1 MATRSRWQACIRA
14 WICGSSTEP
23 PGISACG
30 DVSSLS
36 VFIKVTVPPWCATL
50 AVITLCLLPLAQFS
64 FQLVSGD
71 LGPDPA
77 KRLMQ
82 GTGEWGLRGLA
93 IVLLA
98 APLAQ
103 RGWRGLF
110 RYRRILGLSLYVY
123 VSLHLLLFAQVYV
136 GWSGALLV
144 EELKERPYVLVGFS
158 AWLAMLPLALTSTDR
173 ARRWLGRRWKQLHRL
188 IYPAT
193 VLAWLHL
200 FWLARS
206 DVGQALVYGVVF
218 AALLLWRFRRT
229 QMRPR

>member
-1 MATRSRWQACIRA
+1 
-14 WICGSSTEP
+14 
-23 PGISACG
+23 
-30 DVSSLS
+30 
-36 VFIKVTVPPWCATL
+36 
-50 AVITLCLLPLAQFS
+50 VITLCLLPLAQLS

-103 RGWRGLF
+103 RGWRGLV
-110 RYRRILGLSLYVY
+110 RYRRVLGLSLFLYA
-123 VSLHLLLFAQVYV
+123 SLHLLLFAQVYV

-206 DVGQALVYGVVF
+206 DVGEALVYGVVF
-218 AALLLWRFRRT
+218 AALLVWRFRRA

>member
-1 MATRSRWQACIRA
+1 MTL
-14 WICGSSTEP
+14 
-23 PGISACG
+23 
-30 DVSSLS
+30 V
-36 VFIKVTVPPWCATL
+36 VTA
-50 AVITLCLLPLAQFS
+50 ICLLPLAQLS
-64 FQLVSGD
+64 FQLASGD

-110 RYRRILGLSLYVY
+110 RYRRILGLSLYLY

-136 GWSGALLV
+136 GWSGALLA
-144 EELKERPYVLVGFS
+144 EELKERPYVFVGFS
-158 AWLAMLPLALTSTDR
+158 AWLAMLPLALTSTDS

-206 DVGQALVYGVVF
+206 DVGEAFVYAALF
-218 AALLLWRFRRT
+218 AALLSWRVRRA
-229 QMRPR
+229 QLRPR

>member
-1 MATRSRWQACIRA
+1 MLTR
-14 WICGSSTEP
+14 
-23 PGISACG
+23 
-30 DVSSLS
+30 L
-36 VFIKVTVPPWCATL
+36 TVPPWCATL
-50 AVITLCLLPLAQFS
+50 AVITLCLLPLAQLS
-64 FQLVSGD
+64 FQLASGD

-110 RYRRILGLSLYVY
+110 RYRRVLGLSLFLY

-136 GWSGALLV
+136 GWSRALLV

-158 AWLAMLPLALTSTDR
+158 AWLALLPLALTSTDR
-173 ARRWLGRRWKQLHRL
+173 ARRSLSRRWRQLHRL

-206 DVGQALVYGVVF
+206 DVGEALVYGVVF
-218 AALLLWRFRRT
+218 AALLLWRLRRAQT
-229 QMRPR
+229 RPR

>member
-1 MATRSRWQACIRA
+1 MLTR
-14 WICGSSTEP
+14 
-23 PGISACG
+23 
-30 DVSSLS
+30 
-36 VFIKVTVPPWCATL
+36 VTVPPWCATL
-50 AVITLCLLPLAQFS
+50 AVITLCLLPLAQLS
-64 FQLVSGD
+64 LQLVSGD

-103 RGWRGLF
+103 RGWRALF
-110 RYRRILGLSLYVY
+110 RYRRVLGLSLFFYA
-123 VSLHLLLFAQVYV
+123 SLHLLLFAQVYV
-136 GWSGALLV
+136 GWSGTLLV

-193 VLAWLHL
+193 ALAWLHL

-206 DVGQALVYGVVF
+206 DVGEALVYGVVC
-218 AALLLWRFRRT
+218 AVLLLWRCRRT

>member
-1 MATRSRWQACIRA
+1 MATRSRWQVFTVA
-14 WICGSSTEP
+14 WICGSSSEP
-23 PGISACG
+23 PRISACG
-30 DVSSLS
+30 DGRNLS
-36 VFIKVTVPPWCATL
+36 VLTKVKVPPWCATI
-50 AVITLCLLPLAQFS
+50 AVITLCLVPLAQLV
-64 FQLVSGD
+64 FQLASED

-110 RYRRILGLSLYVY
+110 RYRRVLGLSMFFY
-123 VSLHLLLFAQVYV
+123 VSLHFLLFAQVYV

-158 AWLAMLPLALTSTDR
+158 AWLALLPLTLTSTDR
-173 ARRWLGRRWKQLHRL
+173 ARRFLGRRWRQVHRL

-206 DVGQALVYGVVF
+206 DLGEALVYGVTF
-218 AALLLWRFRRT
+218 AVLMSLRFRRA
-229 QMRPR
+229 QLRPR